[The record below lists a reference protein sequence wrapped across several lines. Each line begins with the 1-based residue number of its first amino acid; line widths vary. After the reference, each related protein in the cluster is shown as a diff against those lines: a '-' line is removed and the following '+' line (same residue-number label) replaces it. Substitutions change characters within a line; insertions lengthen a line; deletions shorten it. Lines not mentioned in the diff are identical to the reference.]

1 MAHGLST
8 GAADRY
14 GPRLYRAGRG
24 RGGSALRWLE
34 RAWEISGK
42 LEIDQMAASSSAR
55 EFSTEAVML
64 RKDIPGFDQPI
75 VFVPR
80 DSNPA
85 TLVLKPTK
93 EEAFFFGEFG
103 HLLLRES
110 F

>member
-1 MAHGLST
+1 MTFPPTPLVNLQ
-8 GAADRY
+8 
-14 GPRLYRAGRG
+14 GPSAGF
-24 RGGSALRWLE
+24 
-34 RAWEISGK
+34 
-42 LEIDQMAASSSAR
+42 R
-55 EFSTEAVML
+55 ECIVDSVRTEAVML
-64 RKDIPGFDQPI
+64 RKDITGFDQPI

-103 HLLLRES
+103 HLLLRAS

>member
-1 MAHGLST
+1 
-8 GAADRY
+8 
-14 GPRLYRAGRG
+14 
-24 RGGSALRWLE
+24 
-34 RAWEISGK
+34 
-42 LEIDQMAASSSAR
+42 
-55 EFSTEAVML
+55 ML
-64 RKDIPGFDQPI
+64 RKDIPGFGQPI

>member
-1 MAHGLST
+1 MTFPPTPLVNLQ
-8 GAADRY
+8 
-14 GPRLYRAGRG
+14 GPSAGF
-24 RGGSALRWLE
+24 
-34 RAWEISGK
+34 
-42 LEIDQMAASSSAR
+42 R
-55 EFSTEAVML
+55 ECVVDSFRTEAVVL
-64 RKDIPGFDQPI
+64 WKDITGFDQPI

-103 HLLLRES
+103 HLHLRAL

>member
-1 MAHGLST
+1 MTFPPTALVNLQ
-8 GAADRY
+8 
-14 GPRLYRAGRG
+14 GPSAGFC
-24 RGGSALRWLE
+24 E
-34 RAWEISGK
+34 RVVDGV
-42 LEIDQMAASSSAR
+42 R
-55 EFSTEAVML
+55 TEAVML
-64 RKDIPGFDQPI
+64 RKDITDFDQPI